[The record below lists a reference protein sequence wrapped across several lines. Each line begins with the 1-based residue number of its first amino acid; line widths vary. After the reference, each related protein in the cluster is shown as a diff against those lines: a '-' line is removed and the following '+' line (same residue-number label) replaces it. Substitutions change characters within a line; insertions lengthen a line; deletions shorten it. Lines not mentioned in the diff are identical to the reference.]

1 MSLKIEIEKEN
12 IDFYEKICNDILK
25 KIFNVNPNEVLL
37 TDLSTILDFSFTIE
51 ELNSDINKILEI
63 YGINVRLLK
72 DFKILTLCKEIEK
85 KDLEK
90 NKTIH

>member
-25 KIFNVNPNEVLL
+25 KIFNVNPNEVLV

-72 DFKILTLCKEIEK
+72 DFKILTLCNEIEK